1 MQNVVISYDNTLN
14 KLIFLMKLSFIILVL
29 QLTFAGMLVAAPV
42 RSQDLS
48 KVKVNLE
55 LKNAGIAESLLILQK
70 KSGIKFSFYEQL
82 LDMETKKVTL
92 HSADISVSEALKSI
106 LNNTNLRYKLFN
118 DFVVIEAKPVPQQPG
133 RISGKIVDDKGENL
147 PGASVKVI
155 ETGQSVQSTVDG
167 GYNISLKPG
176 NYTLEISYISFQ
188 TQRITGITVTAG
200 KNTALNVA
208 MKIDAKGLK
217 EVTVTSGYKKASA
230 AGLLTRQ
237 KNASEMTN
245 GISAE
250 QIGRT
255 PDKHIGESL
264 KRISGVSTMDNKFVV
279 VRGIPDR
286 YNAALLD
293 GTALPSTEAQSRNFS
308 FDMIPSSLV
317 DNVVVSKTVTPDMNT
332 GFGGGL
338 IQINTRDM
346 PAENFMSFSVGTSY
360 NDQTTGKPFFTHKR
374 GKYDYL
380 GFDDGGRSAPENLL
394 ITNGVIHGPGTINGD
409 ETLTPAEFQ
418 GRLDAQSRSFK
429 NDHFTLYKVPAAAG
443 QNYQFSL
450 GRLLNLDTGKANNMG
465 FTAALSYR
473 NAQNNTIFKDYH
485 RGKWA
490 YEYNNNGNSYSFN
503 TTWGAIF
510 NMGVK
515 LGKHRFSSR
524 NTYTRMFDNDLVRTK
539 GFLTDNNN
547 EIGARPP
554 GIRENDNPIFTS
566 LMQNK
571 LIGQHQLGKVKL
583 EWDVART
590 GINREEKAISTAD
603 QGPQLIDGEFVYLY
617 SPGVYSEP
625 KAAPMS
631 YQYYENDERHYSWG
645 MAATL
650 PFNVA
655 GLRNTLK
662 AGFYGN
668 RKKGG
673 FSWQI
678 VPFVKSSNQI
688 NPDIMYIPVREMQKP
703 ENLRLDGYGFQMWD
717 NDRYAGE
724 SRNDAAY
731 LMLDNRLD
739 DKLRVVWGVR
749 ADYYKYKEIA
759 NPRRGGDEAIFLI
772 KPEPALRWL
781 PSANLTYSITPEI
794 NFRTSWS
801 ISMVR
806 PELLDNSRFYRYSPY
821 LDGTIQNSGLTSV
834 KINNYDVRAEWFP
847 SLGETFSI
855 TGFYKYFD
863 RPIEMTQMAGANL
876 YYLIS
881 NSEWAKVYGLEFEVR
896 KNLNFIAQ
904 KEWLSNLTLF
914 GNATLQKS
922 EVVAKFNPQHQ
933 DSKEVVLGLKRPLSG
948 QSPYLLN
955 VGLQYQ
961 ASRFGLN
968 VVYNNSGRKT
978 YIVAPEARLID
989 YEMPRSQTDL
999 QLSYKWLKNKML
1011 VKLNAGNIF
1020 NKASAFYKNDADP
1033 VEKKKEGYKEGAS
1046 DNYEPGEQKTFTRNY
1061 GRTFSLQLNYNF

>member
-1 MQNVVISYDNTLN
+1 MQNVVISYDDTLN
-14 KLIFLMKLSFIILVL
+14 KLIFLMKLSFIILAL
-29 QLTFAGMLVAAPV
+29 QLTFAGMLVAAPAS
-42 RSQDLS
+42 SQDLS

-82 LDMETKKVTL
+82 LDKETKKVTL

-106 LNNTNLRYKLFN
+106 LNNTNLRYKPFN

-147 PGASVKVI
+147 PGASVKVL

-188 TQRITGITVTAG
+188 TQRITGVTVTAG

-255 PDKHIGESL
+255 PDKNIGESL

-279 VRGIPDR
+279 VRGISDR
-286 YNAALLD
+286 YNAAVLD
-293 GTALPSTEAQSRNFS
+293 GTALPSTEAQGRNFS
-308 FDMIPSSLV
+308 FDMIPSNLV

-332 GFGGGL
+332 SFGGGL

-346 PAENFMSFSVGTSY
+346 PTENFMSFSVGTSY

-380 GFDDGGRSAPENLL
+380 GFDDGGRSAPDNLL
-394 ITNGVIHGPGTINGD
+394 VTNPAVSGPGTIKGN
-409 ETLTPAEFQ
+409 ETLSATEFQ
-418 GRLDAQSRSFK
+418 DRIDAQSRRFK

-450 GRLLNLDTGKANNMG
+450 GRLLNLDTAKANNMG

-473 NAQNNTIFKDYH
+473 NTQNNTIFKDYH

-490 YEYNNNGNSYSFN
+490 NEYNNNGNSYSFN
-503 TTWGAIF
+503 TTWGAIL
-510 NMGVK
+510 NVGVK

-539 GFLTDNNN
+539 GFTSDFTD
-547 EIGARPP
+547 EIAVRPP
-554 GIRENDNPIFTS
+554 NIRENDNPIFTS

-583 EWDVART
+583 EWDAART
-590 GINREEKAISTAD
+590 GINREEKAISTAE
-603 QGPQLIDGEFVYLY
+603 QGPELIDGQFVYLY
-617 SPGVYSEP
+617 APGRYSEP
-625 KAAPMS
+625 RVAPMS
-631 YQYYENDERHYSWG
+631 NQYYENDERHYSWG
-645 MAATL
+645 MAGTL
-650 PFNVA
+650 PFNIA

-662 AGFYGN
+662 MGFYGN

-678 VPFVKSSNQI
+678 VPFVQSSNAI
-688 NPDIMYIPVREMQKP
+688 NPDIRYIPVREMQKP
-703 ENLRLDGYGFQMWD
+703 ENLRLDGYGYQMWF
-717 NDRYAGE
+717 NDRYAGK

-731 LMLDNRLD
+731 LMLDNRLGE
-739 DKLRVVWGVR
+739 KLRMVWGVR
-749 ADYYKYKEIA
+749 ADYYKYTEIS
-759 NPRRGGDEAIFLI
+759 NPKLGGSMTTFVP
-772 KPEPALRWL
+772 KPDPAWRWL

-801 ISMVR
+801 ISVVR
-806 PELLDNSRFYRYSPY
+806 PELNDNSSFYRYSPY
-821 LDGTIQNSGLTSV
+821 LDGMIENAGLTSV

-855 TGFYKYFD
+855 TGFYKHFD
-863 RPIEMTQMAGANL
+863 RPIELTQYANANTF
-876 YYLIS
+876 YLIS
-881 NSEWAKVYGLEFEVR
+881 NSEWAKVYGLEFELR
-896 KNLNFIAQ
+896 KSLNFIAQ
-904 KEWLSNLTLF
+904 KEWLNNLTLF

-922 EVVAKFNPQHQ
+922 EVEAKYRPLDQAAEEII
-933 DSKEVVLGLKRPLSG
+933 SRIKRPMTG
-948 QSPYLLN
+948 QAPYLIN

-961 ASRFGLN
+961 ASRFGFN
-968 VVYNNSGRKT
+968 VVYNKAGRKT

-1020 NKASAFYKNDADP
+1020 NKAAAFYKNSPDP
-1033 VEKKKEGYKEGAS
+1033 LEFKKEGYKEGTS
-1046 DNYEPGEQKTFTRNY
+1046 DKYEAGEQKTFTRNY